1 MSLKHLAAEYRK
13 NWYTKPQYG
22 LRRKVYDNPG
32 CIITTPDGRIA
43 GIASL
48 RRKFAQDG
56 MEIGKARL
64 LLCRN
69 GKYAVAYCEKDESNA
84 GEYVHMEYVYFADSK
99 EQAMEQVD
107 CVNNGDMKNDVL
119 YKRGY
124 LFYKVDR
131 GQPVGIVELRWAEEK
146 PVAAEDVEEA
156 EPVED
161 AEAAEQPENA
171 EEAEGSEQA
180 DDAAEDSDIVRF

>member
-69 GKYAVAYCEKDESNA
+69 GKYAVACCEKDDSNA
-84 GEYVHMEYVYFADSK
+84 GEYVHMEYVYFADTK
-99 EQAMEQVD
+99 EQALEQVD
-107 CVNNGDMKNDVL
+107 CVNNGDMKNEVL

-146 PVAAEDVEEA
+146 PAVAEDVEEA
-156 EPVED
+156 ESVEA
-161 AEAAEQPENA
+161 AEAAEQPEEAGEDEASKQTQADIA
-171 EEAEGSEQA
+171 EE
-180 DDAAEDSDIVRF
+180 V

>member
-22 LRRKVYDNPG
+22 LKRKVYDNPG
-32 CIITTPDGRIA
+32 CIINTPDGRIA

-69 GKYAVAYCEKDESNA
+69 GKYAVAYCEKEEDASA
-84 GEYVHMEYVYFADSK
+84 GEYVHMEYVYFADTK
-99 EQAMEQVD
+99 EQAMEQID
-107 CVNNGDMKNDVL
+107 CVNNGDLKNEVL

-131 GQPVGIVELRWAEEK
+131 GQPVGIVELRWSEEK
-146 PVAAEDVEEA
+146 PETAED
-156 EPVED
+156 
-161 AEAAEQPENA
+161 A
-171 EEAEGSEQA
+171 EEAEQTEDTEAAAA
-180 DDAAEDSDIVRF
+180 DETEDAEEAEC